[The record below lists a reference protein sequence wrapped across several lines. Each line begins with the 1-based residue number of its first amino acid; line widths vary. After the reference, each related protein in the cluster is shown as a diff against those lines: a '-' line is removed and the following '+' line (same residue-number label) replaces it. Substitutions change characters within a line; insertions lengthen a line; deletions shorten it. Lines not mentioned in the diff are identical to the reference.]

1 MEEELVRPD
10 MQRDEIPDQNK
21 AVVSN
26 NSNNNKRRRK
36 CSRNGWQKVLS
47 AAQDA

>member
-21 AVVSN
+21 AVVS
-26 NSNNNKRRRK
+26 SNNNRWWWK
-36 CSRNGWQKVLS
+36 CRRNGWQKLLY
-47 AAQDA
+47 AAQEA